1 MLCDTHVILL
11 SVEYCAIV
19 QGGPEG
25 LDAEKLLGGNEPLK
39 EEEDMWFRQQ
49 NRPVTHMLHI
59 CL

>member
-1 MLCDTHVILL
+1 MCKSFCCLQTLNT
-11 SVEYCAIV
+11 V

-49 NRPVTHMLHI
+49 NRPVTHVLHT